1 MKARTH
7 IFSSA
12 ILSGTIY
19 ALTKSKLI
27 AISAFVSGVLI
38 DLDHIFDF
46 LVFSG
51 ERFSIKRFFSWF
63 WDTRWEKITILF
75 HSYELY
81 LVLGI
86 IAFFYPNDILIGV
99 LLGGGLHLIL
109 DQIGVFNFD
118 FRSYLKPAPMYYF
131 LTYRCFVGFHKD
143 KLLVSQQHQGKQDLQ

>member
-1 MKARTH
+1 MKTRTH

-19 ALTKSKLI
+19 ALTKSKQTAI
-27 AISAFVSGVLI
+27 AAFVSGVLI
-38 DLDHIFDF
+38 DLDHLFDF
-46 LVFSG
+46 FVFSG

-63 WDTRWEKITILF
+63 WDTKWEKVTILF

-81 LVLGI
+81 FVLGI

-109 DQIGVFNFD
+109 DQIGVFNFH
-118 FRSYLKPAPMYYF
+118 FGLNSKPAPMYYF
-131 LTYRCFVGFHKD
+131 LIYRCFVGFHKD
-143 KLLVSQQHQGKQDLQ
+143 KLLVSRQDQRKQDLQ

>member
-12 ILSGTIY
+12 ILSGTLY
-19 ALTKSKLI
+19 ALTQSMQL
-27 AISAFVSGVLI
+27 AASAFVSGVFI

-81 LVLGI
+81 LGLGI
-86 IAFFYPNDILIGV
+86 MVFFYPNDILIGV

-109 DQIGVFNFD
+109 DQIGVYSFD
-118 FRSYLKPAPMYYF
+118 FRFDLKPAPMYYF

-143 KLLVSQQHQGKQDLQ
+143 KLLVSHQHQGKQDLQ